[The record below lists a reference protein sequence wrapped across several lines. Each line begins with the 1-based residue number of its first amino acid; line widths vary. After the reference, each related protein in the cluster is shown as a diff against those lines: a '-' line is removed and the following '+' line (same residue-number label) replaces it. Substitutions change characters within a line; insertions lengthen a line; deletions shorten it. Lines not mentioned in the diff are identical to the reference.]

1 MSSPPSPQ
9 AGFIR
14 TFHPRRGRVTP
25 HQAWGLREHAS
36 PWLLAAEGPTLDLA
50 ALFGVGVPVV
60 LEIGFGM
67 GEATLAMT
75 AEQPDQGVLA
85 IDVHTPGV
93 GQLLAGIGE
102 SRLTNLRVMQAD
114 AVEVV
119 RERLAPGSLSGV
131 RIFFPDPWPKSR
143 HHKRRLVQP
152 PFVSLLCSRL
162 APGAFVHCA
171 TDWPPYAEQ
180 MLEVMTAEPRL
191 RAVVVDAGSDPGHR
205 PLGRPETRF
214 ERRGLARGHL
224 VSDLVFTRTL
234 DA

>member
-1 MSSPPSPQ
+1 MD
-9 AGFIR
+9 F
-14 TFHPRRGRVTP
+14 
-25 HQAWGLREHAS
+25 AS
-36 PWLLAAEGPTLDLA
+36 
-50 ALFGVGVPVV
+50 LFGVGVPVV

-67 GEATLAMT
+67 GEATLAM
-75 AEQPDQGVLA
+75 AAAQPDQGLLA
-85 IDVHTPGV
+85 VDVHTPGV
-93 GQLLAGIGE
+93 GQVLVGIADSG
-102 SRLTNLRVMQAD
+102 LTNLRVIQAD

-119 RERLAPGSLSGV
+119 HDRIAPGSLSGV
-131 RIFFPDPWPKSR
+131 RVFFPDPWPKSR

-180 MLEVMTAEPRL
+180 MLEVMSAEPRL
-191 RAVVVDAGSDPGHR
+191 RAVVVEAGSDPRHR

-214 ERRGLARGHL
+214 ERRGLARGHR
-224 VSDLVFTRTL
+224 VTDLVFTRTL